1 MLMLLC
7 SIAVNAQK
15 FEVGGLY
22 YEITNTEN
30 RTVSVT
36 SGENKYTGDVTI
48 PESVTYEGT
57 DYNVTAIGNRA
68 FYECSGLAS
77 ATIPNSVTSIGNEA
91 FCRCDN
97 MKSVKLP
104 ESITIISQ
112 GSFSRTGLTSVKIPE
127 GVTRLAMW
135 AFDNSPNLTT
145 VELPT
150 TLTDIGSYVF
160 DQCPSL
166 SEIVIPD
173 NVKSIGISA
182 FDNCTALSK
191 VVLGNGLTNIGS
203 YAFNGATSIKE
214 IVIPNNVTNIGDY
227 AFKGCKNIATLT
239 IGNNVKS
246 IGNHAFSGCNAIG
259 SIEIPNSV
267 TSIGNYAFHKCR
279 NLTNISIGNSVLR
292 IGENAFTECTGLK
305 SIEIPSSVT
314 SFGKALF
321 SSCTSLTDVTL
332 PNSITSVADSTFYNC
347 TGLTKIVIP
356 NSITTIG
363 NYAFKECTL
372 LSDVTLGNSVA
383 NIGEAAFYRCN
394 AIESIAIPNSV
405 TTIGGTAFYLCRNL
419 ASITIPASV
428 TEIGRFAFGEC
439 YALESI
445 ELPSSVTN
453 YGVGIFSSCTKLTSA
468 KLPNNITTIPENLF
482 NNCTLLKEIAIP
494 NSVTGIGGWAFGKCT
509 SLTRITIP
517 SNVSSI
523 GDYAFDGCKNLKTV
537 VNYSNLEITKGAYTH
552 GYVGRYANRVFS
564 LYDNQFIG
572 DYIFETIDGIPT
584 LVLYAGNETEL
595 TLPENYLGDN
605 YVIGESAFEGSS
617 ITKVN
622 IPNAVTSIGN
632 KAFKNCRKLGSINFP
647 KSLTSIGEEAF
658 YLCQSLKFITIPES
672 ITNIG
677 NSAFNGC
684 TALKTVINYSG
695 LKINKGSDSYG
706 QVAYFAQLVIQPN
719 DSRYTIV
726 GDYFFEEV
734 EGKQTLILYTGSD
747 KEIILPENCKGENY
761 TIGENA
767 FDNLD
772 ITSVI
777 IPNGVT
783 GIGIY
788 AFNNCTKLKNI
799 TIPGTVTY
807 IDSRAFNNCN
817 AIERIIV
824 ENGNPR
830 YDSRENCNA
839 IIETATNT
847 IVRGCRNTTIPNGI
861 TGIGGFAFENCRDLE
876 SITIPEG
883 VTSIG
888 NYAFKNCS
896 SLTEIEI
903 PNSITNLGDN
913 VFSGCSNLSS
923 VKLHATISS
932 IGYYTFEDC
941 AITSITIPEGV
952 TAIRAYAFKGCS
964 KLETV
969 ELPSTLSE
977 ICSYAFSECGSLKE
991 ITIPNSVNTILD
1003 GAFFGCSSLTEI
1015 TIPDGIESIAEATF
1029 QNCCGLTEITIPEGV
1044 TTIGG
1049 NAFEGCSK
1057 LETVELPST
1066 LTGIEAH
1073 AFSGCSSLKEIAIPN
1088 SVNTIRGSAFKGCS
1102 SLTEITIPEG
1112 VSIIDYQAFYGC
1124 SNLRTVVLPSTIKSI
1139 GSEAFIGCNALA
1151 TVTSNAVEAPI
1162 LEQAPFETVRNKEL
1176 NYPDGSNYIKW
1187 GIYFANFESEQTESS
1202 IWCFDEEGNAF
1213 VTGTGEL
1220 WHFPNRKIKRLYV
1233 EGDFTTIVNGSHDEF
1248 REYLEEVYLPQSLTS
1263 IGERAFMGCTNL
1275 KTIIIPDGV
1284 TSIGSYAFSGCK
1296 ITNIILPEGLKT
1308 IGDCAFSDV
1317 PLEFVLIPT
1326 SLESMGDYA
1335 FSSYYFYDQETDE
1348 YTHNTPVLVFK
1359 TFNGPQMGELGD
1371 IYACI
1376 PEGANSYPSGKFSNI
1391 TLFYSQQEC
1400 YVDYGRMFVFGNTDN
1415 VYNNSIIN
1423 DYKVSDV
1430 ERIVFT
1436 PDATGYNLIT
1446 SLPDIKEVE
1455 VQKTPLKD
1463 GNIYTIDGSNAI
1475 YRYDEYE
1482 PTAKRLIAGC
1492 SSTIIPEGTT
1502 SIEDYAFYGCQELK
1516 EIKIPGSVTRIGYRA
1531 FDYCY
1536 ELKNIEIA
1544 NGVTEIGEAAFHVCQ
1559 KLESITIPES
1569 VTNIG
1574 FGAFDFCTGLRS
1586 AVIYGGNIT
1595 NGLFKDCTNLTDVTI
1610 GKNITVITG
1619 SAFSGCTALTNLSID
1634 SGNSI
1639 YDSRDNCNAI
1649 IETATNKLIL
1659 ASKNGCVI
1667 PETVN
1672 AIAGYAFSAC
1682 QNYDIT
1688 VPARVTSF
1696 DNYAFRGLN
1705 RVYFEAETPAAINGN
1720 IFGWGAI
1727 YVPTTSYE
1735 TYCNANIWSNYKDRI
1750 VTTEI
1755 ADKCIEAS
1763 STEGMSGVLDAI
1775 GLEGANKVVKLK
1787 VIGCINSYDIIV
1799 FRDKMPLL
1807 CELDLSEATVIASS
1821 KPFYGNTYCTGNN
1834 SLGDYA
1840 FYDLDKLIN
1849 VKLPKN
1855 LHTLGNYTFQS
1866 CGALRTVDATATAE
1880 LNIGNYAFNG
1890 CSNLEEIIF
1899 PEYVSTIGAS
1909 AFQSCTRLENIRL
1922 YNVTGS
1928 IGNGAFQNCS
1938 NVKSL
1943 KSGTIGG
1950 YIGSGA
1956 FSGCNSLSTIEIES
1970 IGGDISSEAFM
1981 SCIRLVSLNLDS
1993 IAGSIDEFAFY
2004 DSSIKEIKIG
2014 TIGGN
2019 LYSKS
2024 LAHCKSLKSVEFN
2037 KGPLKVYNGTFELSD
2052 SLESFI
2058 GGDGMESVEDEAFV
2072 AVIYVKN
2079 WLGVYEAQ
2087 ETYRTALK
2095 RVVLPST
2102 VTKIGNKAFYQCVNL
2117 TDFELPKGLTSL
2129 GSEAFY
2135 NCRSLKS
2142 VDIPEGITTI
2152 PEYAFS
2158 GNTALGSVTFS
2169 PKLEEI
2175 GTYAFGDCG
2184 IEKINLPPRLKSISD
2199 YAFRGCNKLTELH
2212 IPSSVESIGSYAF
2225 SDCSLL
2231 NDVYTYTVEPTI
2243 ITETTFS
2250 TFATA
2255 ILHVPATSF
2264 WNYYWDNGWSKFNYK
2279 NFVDFNEVY
2288 EYFYLNNDYYLD
2300 KETGY
2305 IEGTPDA
2312 DMHPGSGLIVSGD
2325 DNGSEGPKQNLG
2337 DVNLEDDGEGNSA
2350 AIIGDQ
2356 NLHIDNL
2363 HVRINVKGGRWY
2375 FFAFPWDVP
2384 LDKISMDNGSDYVFR
2399 YYDGEER
2406 AQKGNGGWKDV
2417 KEKHLKAAHGYIFQ
2431 CSGNDVLILSIE
2443 DVKFKKEDKYNELVT
2458 HVSENLNDASWNLM
2472 GNPYL
2477 SYYDLADMDYT
2488 APVTVWDGEKYVA
2501 IRPGDDDYQF
2511 TPYEAFFVQKPEGE
2525 ESVTFS
2531 ADGQMTKTQAET
2543 DKLQKAAARRVRGID
2558 PQRLLVNMV
2567 LSNDITEDRTRV
2579 VFNERTTH
2587 NYETACDAAKFETAG
2602 IPQLYTIDNE
2612 GVRYAINE
2620 RPVGNGVV
2628 LIGYTAPAPGYYT
2641 IDAPRMDTKVYLYDA
2656 QTGEKHHFDED
2667 GEYSFYSEAGTFE
2680 RRFSLGVRGD
2690 DTTGIEEMEDDMEQ
2704 STDERA
2710 ESQTIYDLQGR
2721 KHQRSHKGIY
2731 IINGEKV
2738 VK

>member
-1 MLMLLC
+1 MLLLLC

-22 YEITNTEN
+22 YEITSTEN

-36 SGENKYTGDVTI
+36 SDENKYTGDVTI

-57 DYNVTAIGNRA
+57 DYNVTAIGSRA

-182 FDNCTALSK
+182 FDNCPALSK
-191 VVLGNGLTNIGS
+191 VVLGNGLTNIGN

-356 NSITTIG
+356 NSIITIG

-419 ASITIPASV
+419 ASITIPANV

-468 KLPNNITTIPENLF
+468 KLADNMTTIPENLF
-482 NNCTLLKEIAIP
+482 DGCTSLKEIAIP
-494 NSVTGIGGWAFGKCT
+494 NSITTIGGAAFKECT
-509 SLTRITIP
+509 SLIKITIP

-523 GDYAFDGCKNLKTV
+523 GYDAFWSCKNLKTV
-537 VNYSNLEITKGAYTH
+537 INYSNLDITKGASTH
-552 GYVGRYANRVFS
+552 GSIGRYASRVFS
-564 LYDNQFIG
+564 LNDSRYQFIG
-572 DYIFETIDGIPT
+572 DYIFETIDGRPT
-584 LVLYAGNETEL
+584 LVFYAGNDTEL
-595 TLPENYLGDN
+595 TLPENYLGDS
-605 YVIGESAFEGSS
+605 YVIGESAFEDFN
-617 ITKVN
+617 ITKVT
-622 IPNAVTSIGN
+622 IPNCVTAISN
-632 KAFKNCRKLGSINFP
+632 KAFNHCIKLESINLP
-647 KSLTSIGEEAF
+647 EGLTSIGEEAF
-658 YLCQSLKFITIPES
+658 ELCWSLKSITIPKS
-672 ITNIG
+672 ITNIR
-677 NSAFNGC
+677 NRAFSGC
-684 TALKTVINYSG
+684 SALKTVINYSG
-695 LKINKGSDSYG
+695 LKINKGDDSYG
-706 QVAYFAQLVIQPN
+706 GVAYYAERVIQTN
-719 DSRYTIV
+719 DSRYTFA
-726 GDYFFEEV
+726 GDYIFEEV
-734 EGKQTLILYTGSD
+734 EGKQRLILYTGSD

-761 TIGENA
+761 TIGEKA
-767 FDNLD
+767 F
-772 ITSVI
+772 S
-777 IPNGVT
+777 
-783 GIGIY
+783 
-788 AFNNCTKLKNI
+788 NCTELKAI
-799 TIPGTVTY
+799 TIPGTVTD
-807 IDSRAFNNCN
+807 INVLAFYCCT
-817 AIERIIV
+817 ALESIIV
-824 ENGNPR
+824 ETGNPR

-847 IVRGCRNTTIPNGI
+847 IVLGCKNTTIPNSI
-861 TGIGGFAFENCRDLE
+861 TSIGDWAFLYCEGLE
-876 SITIPEG
+876 SITIPES

-888 NYAFKNCS
+888 HYAFKDCS

-903 PNSITNLGDN
+903 PNSITNLGLC

-923 VKLHATISS
+923 VKLPATISS
-932 IGYYTFEDC
+932 IPGHAFKNC

-952 TAIRAYAFKGCS
+952 TKIEQSAFQGCS

-969 ELPSTLSE
+969 ELPSTLSVIE
-977 ICSYAFSECGSLKE
+977 SYAFSGCSSLKE
-991 ITIPNSVNTILD
+991 ITIPNSVNTIQD
-1003 GAFFGCSSLTEI
+1003 YAFGGCSSLTEI

-1029 QNCCGLTEITIPEGV
+1029 QNCRGLTEITIPEGV
-1044 TTIGG
+1044 TTIGR

-1073 AFSGCSSLKEIAIPN
+1073 VFSGCSSLKEITIPN
-1088 SVNTIRGSAFKGCS
+1088 SVNTILSSAFKGCS

-1162 LEQAPFETVRNKEL
+1162 LEQEPFETSRNKEL

-1187 GIYFANFESEQTESS
+1187 GIYFANFEYEHNESCE
-1202 IWCFDEEGNAF
+1202 WCFDKEGNAY
-1213 VTGTGEL
+1213 VTGRDDL
-1220 WHFPNRKIKRLYV
+1220 YNFPYRKIKRLYV
-1233 EGDFTTIVNGSHDEF
+1233 EGDFTTIANGLNDAF

-1263 IGERAFMGCTNL
+1263 IGEQAFMNCTNL
-1275 KTIIIPDGV
+1275 KTINIPDGV
-1284 TSIGSYAFSGCK
+1284 VSIGSNAFNSCS
-1296 ITNIILPEGLKT
+1296 IRNIILPEGLKT
-1308 IGDCAFSDV
+1308 IGDYAFSGV

-1326 SLESMGDYA
+1326 TLESMGNYA
-1335 FSSYYFYDQETDE
+1335 FSSYFFYDQETDE
-1348 YTHNTPVLVFK
+1348 YTHDTPVLVFK

-1371 IYACI
+1371 ICACI

-1400 YVDYGRMFVFGNTDN
+1400 YVDYGRMFVFGNTDA

-1455 VQKTPLKD
+1455 VQKTTLKD
-1463 GNIYTIDGSNAI
+1463 RNIYTIDGSNAI

-1482 PTAKRLIAGC
+1482 PAAKKLIAGC
-1492 SSTIIPEGTT
+1492 SNTIIPEGTT
-1502 SIEDYAFYGCQELK
+1502 GIESYAFSGCQELK
-1516 EIKIPGSVTRIGYRA
+1516 EIKIPGSVTYIGSNA
-1531 FDYCY
+1531 FEFCY
-1536 ELKNIEIA
+1536 GLKNIEIA
-1544 NGVTEIGEAAFHVCQ
+1544 NGVTWIGDHAFFNCD

-1574 FGAFDFCTGLRS
+1574 YDAFYGCRGLRS
-1586 AVIYGGNIT
+1586 AVLYGGNY
-1595 NGLFKDCTNLTDVTI
+1595 NNNVFYDCNKLTDVTI
-1610 GKNITVITG
+1610 GKNITHIDG
-1619 SAFSGCTALTNLSID
+1619 SGFTGCTALSSITVD

-1659 ASKNGCVI
+1659 SSKKGCVI

-1672 AIAGYAFSAC
+1672 AIASHAFTAC

-1705 RVYFEAETPAAINGN
+1705 RVYFEAETPAAINGD

-1735 TYCNANIWSNYKDRI
+1735 AYCSANVWSDYKDRI

-1755 ADKCIEAS
+1755 ADLCIEAS
-1763 STEGMSGVLDAI
+1763 STEGKSGVLNAI
-1775 GLEGANKVVKLK
+1775 GLEGADKVVKLK
-1787 VIGCINSYDIIV
+1787 VTGCINSYDIIV
-1799 FRDKMPLL
+1799 FRDKMPML

-1834 SLGDYA
+1834 SLGSYA
-1840 FYDLDKLIN
+1840 FYDLDKLVN

-1855 LHTLGNYTFQS
+1855 LHTLGDYTFQS
-1866 CGALRTVDATATAE
+1866 CDGLITVDATATAE

-1890 CSNLEEIIF
+1890 CRNLEEIIF
-1899 PEYVSTIGAS
+1899 PEYVSTIGTS
-1909 AFQSCTRLENIRL
+1909 AFAYCTILENIRL
-1922 YNVTGS
+1922 YNVAGS
-1928 IGNGAFQNCS
+1928 IGNNAFEYCRNA
-1938 NVKSL
+1938 KFL

-1950 YIGSGA
+1950 TIGSKA
-1956 FSGCNSLSTIEIES
+1956 FINCDNLSTIEIES
-1970 IGGDISSEAFM
+1970 IGGSISSEAFKN
-1981 SCIRLVSLNLDS
+1981 CYRLVSLNLDS
-1993 IAGSIDEFAFY
+1993 IAGSINEFAFY

-2019 LYSKS
+2019 LNSKS

-2072 AVIYVKN
+2072 AVVYVKN
-2079 WLGVYEAQ
+2079 WLGLDEKQ
-2087 ETYRTALK
+2087 ITYRTALK
-2095 RVVLPST
+2095 RAVLPST

-2117 TDFELPKGLTSL
+2117 TDFELPKRLTSL

-2158 GNTALGSVTFS
+2158 GNTALESVTFS

-2406 AQKGNGGWKDV
+2406 AKKGNGGWKDV
-2417 KEKHLKAAHGYIFQ
+2417 KEKHLKAARGYIFQ
-2431 CSGNDVLILSIE
+2431 SSGNDVLVLSIE